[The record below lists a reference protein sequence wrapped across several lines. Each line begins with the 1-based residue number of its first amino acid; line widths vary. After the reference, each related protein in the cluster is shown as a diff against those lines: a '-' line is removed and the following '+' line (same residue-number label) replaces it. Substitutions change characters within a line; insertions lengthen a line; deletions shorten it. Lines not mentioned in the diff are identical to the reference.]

1 MFRRFILGRSV
12 GTEDIN
18 HQIASDIKLE
28 VICPL
33 KGTRMKGDKIAN
45 NNLMNAI
52 QATPNR

>member
-1 MFRRFILGRSV
+1 M
-12 GTEDIN
+12 EDIN
-18 HQIASDIKLE
+18 HEIASDIKLE
-28 VICPL
+28 MICPL